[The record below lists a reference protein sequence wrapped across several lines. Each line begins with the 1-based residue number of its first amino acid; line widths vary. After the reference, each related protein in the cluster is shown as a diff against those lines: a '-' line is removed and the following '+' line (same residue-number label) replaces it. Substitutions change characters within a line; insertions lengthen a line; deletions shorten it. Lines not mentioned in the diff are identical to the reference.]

1 MAGQVIYEAHP
12 AMFRAHPFWF
22 ILAVLLILAFGIGI
36 IILLYW
42 YIKTRATAL
51 TVTDQELMY
60 ERGIL
65 SKDRT
70 SVSLKHIRSVNIAQ
84 GFVNRVMGVGTVQIS
99 TAGDEPEFTI
109 ADMPDP
115 YVIQEAITKAQ
126 KMRSDND

>member
-84 GFVNRVMGVGTVQIS
+84 GFVNRIMGVGTVQIS
-99 TAGDEPEFTI
+99 TAGDEPEFNI

-115 YVIQEAITKAQ
+115 YVTQEAITKAQ
-126 KMRSDND
+126 EMRSNND

>member
-1 MAGQVIYEAHP
+1 MAGAVIYEAHP

-22 ILAVLLILAFGIGI
+22 ILAVLLILALGIGI

-70 SVSLKHIRSVNIAQ
+70 SVSLKHVRSVNIAQ
-84 GFVNRVMGVGTVQIS
+84 GFINRILGVGTIQIS

-115 YVIQEAITKAQ
+115 YVIQETITKAQ
-126 KMRSDND
+126 EMRHDRD